1 MAQSL
6 PGGGGPAAL
15 GPSPAEVSQERPDRC
30 GGSRFQL
37 SALRRPLGATGA
49 TVVDLL
55 GLERTLTA
63 LHQHGH
69 QHFLEA
75 GCHAEGVQSRP
86 VGGTTEPVPL
96 CQIAAVTPSFQEFF
110 ENSNPI
116 RVVRFRPLSPPLPHR
131 IQFLFA
137 SSTPPIP
144 RVQRDSLPIEALS
157 AILVFALHLQNLQ
170 IYIDLDIFCSHPLS
184 PILIQ
189 SLQLLLV
196 YLLSKLSPALAYHD
210 KLGSQGLNEWLYH
223 LQIKLSLLG
232 CGEHQPNR
240 ADPKYRHRFLSQYR

>member
-1 MAQSL
+1 MLPPRRGMAQSL

-15 GPSPAEVSQERPDRC
+15 GPKPAEVSQERPDWC
-30 GGSRFQL
+30 GGSRFHP
-37 SALRRPLGATGA
+37 SAVRRPLGVTGA
-49 TVVDLL
+49 TVVDRR

-69 QHFLEA
+69 QQFFGA
-75 GCHAEGVQSRP
+75 GCRAEGVQSRP

-116 RVVRFRPLSPPLPHR
+116 RVVRFHPLSPPLPHR

-144 RVQRDSLPIEALS
+144 RV
-157 AILVFALHLQNLQ
+157 
-170 IYIDLDIFCSHPLS
+170 
-184 PILIQ
+184 
-189 SLQLLLV
+189 
-196 YLLSKLSPALAYHD
+196 
-210 KLGSQGLNEWLYH
+210 
-223 LQIKLSLLG
+223 
-232 CGEHQPNR
+232 
-240 ADPKYRHRFLSQYR
+240 